1 MSLFSFFCEI
11 KRKGEFE
18 NIDSSLFLEWI
29 TLFESRTNEHFSKR
43 VNLLSFRILSLFS
56 FFMKL
61 KGKESLNIDSIL
73 QLHDSLFLEWIT
85 LFESRTNEHFSK
97 RVNLL
102 SFRILSLFSFFMK
115 LKGKES
121 LNIDSILQLH
131 DSLFLL
137 STILCIS
144 VLSKI

>member
-1 MSLFSFFCEI
+1 MKLKGKESL
-11 KRKGEFE
+11 

-43 VNLLSFRILSLFS
+43 VNLLSFQILF
-56 FFMKL
+56 
-61 KGKESLNIDSIL
+61 
-73 QLHDSLFLEWIT
+73 
-85 LFESRTNEHFSK
+85 
-97 RVNLL
+97 
-102 SFRILSLFSFFMK
+102 LFSFFMK

-137 STILCIS
+137 STILYIS